1 LGLALLVI
9 TGQRGGLDSTPA
21 ATILVLEEN
30 AAVQDLIDQT
40 LRGSGYRVLTTQNA
54 LEAIEVVRRVRIDV
68 LVLGLLHG
76 MGQTLVDEFRSIQA
90 GMRIVSISD
99 PDDDLDGIDRGAS
112 LSGPFSLD
120 DLREAAAAA
129 LGSRPGG

>member
-1 LGLALLVI
+1 MGLALLVI
-9 TGQRGGLDSTPA
+9 TVQRGGLDSTPA

-30 AAVQDLIDQT
+30 PAVQDLIDQA
-40 LRGSGYRVLTTQNA
+40 LCGSGHRVLTTKNA
-54 LEAIEVVRRVRIDV
+54 LEALEVVRRVRIDV